1 MKNSCKI
8 DQCYR
13 LDENSSRLDLILHTD
28 NSSTLDQMKSLDLIR
43 PVFSKTGRTD
53 RFIKELYKKNIT
65 NRRVQARTDQDTT
78 VIDEPVKDITDFD

>member
-1 MKNSCKI
+1 
-8 DQCYR
+8 
-13 LDENSSRLDLILHTD
+13 
-28 NSSTLDQMKSLDLIR
+28 MKSLDLIR

-78 VIDEPVKDITDFD
+78 VLDEPVKDMTDFD

>member
-53 RFIKELYKKNIT
+53 RFIKELYKKTLQIEEFRLEQIKIQQFLT
-65 NRRVQARTDQDTT
+65 NQLK
-78 VIDEPVKDITDFD
+78 I